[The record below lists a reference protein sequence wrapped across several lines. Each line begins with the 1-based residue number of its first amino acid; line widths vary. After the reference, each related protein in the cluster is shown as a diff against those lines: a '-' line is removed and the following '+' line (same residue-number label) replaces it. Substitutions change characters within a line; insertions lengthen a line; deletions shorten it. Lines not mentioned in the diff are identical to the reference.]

1 MNSRLFLVFATCLK
15 LTFWGVKAHSYA
27 PAQLT
32 NYDVGYGISLHM
44 KSLTRDIFTVSSF
57 EITHTKRLSPQD
69 ILIQLEA
76 EISFNMD
83 REMVVSILENEAESS
98 LVKLAVNQAMSDIS
112 GDIKGIAIKK
122 ETITLRMG
130 FERGVW
136 LVKEVFEKPLS
147 LID

>member
-1 MNSRLFLVFATCLK
+1 M
-15 LTFWGVKAHSYA
+15 
-27 PAQLT
+27 
-32 NYDVGYGISLHM
+32 
-44 KSLTRDIFTVSSF
+44 
-57 EITHTKRLSPQD
+57 
-69 ILIQLEA
+69 IQLEA

-83 REMVVSILENEAESS
+83 REMVVSVLESEGESS
-98 LVKLAVNQAMSDIS
+98 LVKLAVNQAMSDIP

-122 ETITLRMG
+122 ETITLRME